1 MLCHY
6 PDPFNILAIK
16 AGFSDE
22 RNETKYKTSSP
33 LGRGEGGKGQKT
45 NNYYYYYCTLLV
57 GKCGSRAVSSN
68 GEVFILREYGY
79 LWKGFS
85 L

>member
-22 RNETKYKTSSP
+22 RKK
-33 LGRGEGGKGQKT
+33 RH
-45 NNYYYYYCTLLV
+45 
-57 GKCGSRAVSSN
+57 N
-68 GEVFILREYGY
+68 GEKQTTTIIIIARY
-79 LWKGFS
+79 
-85 L
+85 